1 MLNNLLLLPGYQLI
15 FIIVVVYSHL
25 FDGAMT
31 WSGFWT
37 WMRLRGSL
45 MFCTSIRLIIHE
57 CGVGMGTCDT
67 TITTFR
73 VVVTVLPPLFRDN
86 DDDANADYHHVP
98 R

>member
-1 MLNNLLLLPGYQLI
+1 
-15 FIIVVVYSHL
+15 
-25 FDGAMT
+25 
-31 WSGFWT
+31 
-37 WMRLRGSL
+37 